1 MKKINKSIALVLSSM
16 VIMSGM
22 TYPAFADENDA
33 SIDTSDT
40 SEMGETDEIETAD
53 DTDSLDAQEE
63 RQSDPEELGYVP
75 GEIIVVYD
83 RTDDGETLSALS
95 DELDG
100 NVETELDATDDYE
113 ISLVNISDDTTVEQ
127 AIAEYEADENVISAE
142 PNMVLETQ
150 EDIITSPNDTYFSK
164 QYYLLEDNGSTSRG
178 TNTQAAWSVLNKT
191 ELSDVTV
198 AVLDTGASKT
208 NPDLKDVVDWDKSA
222 EIKLDSNNNFIA
234 TELKGDGYD
243 NDEQSTAANYHGT
256 HVTGIIAAEANNS
269 AGVAEE
275 AAVLKDKLDIFVV
288 DICNNGR
295 SSTTSYMIVGLTYA
309 VNNGAK
315 VVNTSIGGATTST
328 EINENSAL
336 ARACKAAEE
345 GGVIIVCAGGNYNN
359 DKAVIPADYSSTIS
373 VVNTGKNGIR
383 YSTASYGQYKD
394 ISAPGETVFS
404 TYADT
409 YGSKT
414 GSSMSAPEVTGIVAL
429 MCSVDPDITPAQA
442 KSILCETATDLDAE
456 GFDVNTGYGLV
467 NAEKALRALVP
478 EKSVLSITSQPVS
491 VSAGLNVNVKFSVEA
506 KSSANEAISYQWYYR
521 SAGTNTCTWKKTS
534 VKGYRTSTIIMAAT
548 EARDGNSYRCNI
560 TDESGNMLISDAV
573 TLTLVKESITI
584 KTQTQS
590 VTAKNGATVSISVG
604 AESSTGETLSY
615 QWYYKTSGSKTWK
628 KTSVKGYRTSTIT
641 MAATGARNGNSYRC
655 IITDSSGNSM
665 TSDAATL
672 TVQ

>member
-1 MKKINKSIALVLSSM
+1 MKKINKSIALVLNSM

-275 AAVLKDKLDIFVV
+275 AAVLKDKLD
-288 DICNNGR
+288 
-295 SSTTSYMIVGLTYA
+295 
-309 VNNGAK
+309 
-315 VVNTSIGGATTST
+315 
-328 EINENSAL
+328 
-336 ARACKAAEE
+336 
-345 GGVIIVCAGGNYNN
+345 
-359 DKAVIPADYSSTIS
+359 
-373 VVNTGKNGIR
+373 
-383 YSTASYGQYKD
+383 
-394 ISAPGETVFS
+394 VFS
-404 TYADT
+404 
-409 YGSKT
+409 
-414 GSSMSAPEVTGIVAL
+414 
-429 MCSVDPDITPAQA
+429 
-442 KSILCETATDLDAE
+442 
-456 GFDVNTGYGLV
+456 
-467 NAEKALRALVP
+467 
-478 EKSVLSITSQPVS
+478 
-491 VSAGLNVNVKFSVEA
+491 
-506 KSSANEAISYQWYYR
+506 
-521 SAGTNTCTWKKTS
+521 
-534 VKGYRTSTIIMAAT
+534 
-548 EARDGNSYRCNI
+548 
-560 TDESGNMLISDAV
+560 
-573 TLTLVKESITI
+573 
-584 KTQTQS
+584 
-590 VTAKNGATVSISVG
+590 
-604 AESSTGETLSY
+604 
-615 QWYYKTSGSKTWK
+615 
-628 KTSVKGYRTSTIT
+628 
-641 MAATGARNGNSYRC
+641 
-655 IITDSSGNSM
+655 
-665 TSDAATL
+665 
-672 TVQ
+672 